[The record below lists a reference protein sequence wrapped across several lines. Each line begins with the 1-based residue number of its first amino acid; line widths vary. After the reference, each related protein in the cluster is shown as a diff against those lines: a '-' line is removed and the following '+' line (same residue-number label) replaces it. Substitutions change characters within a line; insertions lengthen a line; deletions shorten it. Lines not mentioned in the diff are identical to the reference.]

1 MEPPYFSIT
10 RRPSI
15 RPGSVGVGGGRG
27 LADVKMVLGYFQ
39 ADLNMS
45 DVLVIITGVSGTSCA
60 GCTGCTVFVLSL
72 QSDACGRSVL

>member
-1 MEPPYFSIT
+1 MEPPYFSFT

-39 ADLNMS
+39 TDLNMS
-45 DVLVIITGVSGTSCA
+45 DVRVIITGVSGTSCA
-60 GCTGCTVFVLSL
+60 GCTVFVLSL